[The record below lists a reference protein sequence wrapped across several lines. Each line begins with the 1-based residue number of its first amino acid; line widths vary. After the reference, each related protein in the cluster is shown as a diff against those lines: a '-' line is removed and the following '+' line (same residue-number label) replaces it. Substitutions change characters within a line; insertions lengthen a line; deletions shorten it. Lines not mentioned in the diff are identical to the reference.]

1 MINLER
7 EQELLR
13 NRVLGWG
20 LTCEQ
25 ILPGLDLG
33 RDIALTTGPHGLDF
47 ARVEGLDNLGQSLSM
62 ALTTLLGSDIFNV
75 QFGFDGLNA
84 LVEETNPVLMRERVR
99 IAIIQVLRKDPRV
112 RRIVDVKLGDGQLD
126 VPTPGSRELAVRVV
140 FETVTGDQS
149 AVDVGKIVANAASAI
164 IGNQTTTNTGEGIL
178 NG

>member
-1 MINLER
+1 MVNLER
-7 EQELLR
+7 EQQLLR

-20 LTCEQ
+20 IVCEE
-25 ILPGLDLG
+25 IMPGLDLG
-33 RDIALTTGPHGLDF
+33 RDITLKTGPNGLDF
-47 ARVEGLDNLGQSLSM
+47 ARVEGLDNLAQSLSI

-84 LVEETNPVLMRERVR
+84 LAEETHPVLMRERVR

-126 VPTPGSRELAVRVV
+126 LPAPGSRELAVRVV
-140 FETVTGDQS
+140 FETVSGDQS
-149 AVDVGKIVANAASAI
+149 AVDVGKIVASALSTI
-164 IGNQTTTNTGEGIL
+164 TGNQTTNTGEGIL